1 MELKSDEIKKI
12 IPHRY
17 PFLLIDKVTDMKPGE
32 WVEAIKCVSA
42 NEMYFMG
49 HFPQKQIMPGV
60 LIIEALAQAGAVA
73 ILSMPQNKGK
83 VAVFGGIK
91 NCRFQTAGHTGRRSA
106 SILRDLADKRLRRF
120 WQGCGKGRRRDSCPG
135 RDNFCHNGV
144 IFFEKDSYGDLVKN
158 VIEEYLCF

>member
-17 PFLLIDKVTDMKPGE
+17 PFLLIDTVTDMKPGE

-91 NCRFQTAGHTGRRSA
+91 NCRFRRQVTPGDVLHLYCEISQIRGSVGFGRA
-106 SILRDLADKRLRRF
+106 VAKVDGEIAV
-120 WQGCGKGRRRDSCPG
+120 QGEIT
-135 RDNFCHNGV
+135 FA
-144 IFFEKDSYGDLVKN
+144 ITE
-158 VIEEYLCF
+158 

>member
-91 NCRFQTAGHTGRRSA
+91 NCRFRRQVTPGDVLHLYCEISQIRG
-106 SILRDLADKRLRRF
+106 SV
-120 WQGCGKGRRRDSCPG
+120 GCGKGRRRDSCPG

>member
-60 LIIEALAQAGAVA
+60 LIIEALAQAGHRPMEDVTRCGS
-73 ILSMPQNKGK
+73 I
-83 VAVFGGIK
+83 
-91 NCRFQTAGHTGRRSA
+91 RREGRLQESKEM
-106 SILRDLADKRLRRF
+106 LT
-120 WQGCGKGRRRDSCPG
+120 
-135 RDNFCHNGV
+135 
-144 IFFEKDSYGDLVKN
+144 
-158 VIEEYLCF
+158 

>member
-49 HFPQKQIMPGV
+49 HFSA
-60 LIIEALAQAGAVA
+60 ETDHAGSSHNRS
-73 ILSMPQNKGK
+73 LSS
-83 VAVFGGIK
+83 GGSGSHLV
-91 NCRFQTAGHTGRRSA
+91 NA
-106 SILRDLADKRLRRF
+106 SE
-120 WQGCGKGRRRDSCPG
+120 QG
-135 RDNFCHNGV
+135 
-144 IFFEKDSYGDLVKN
+144 
-158 VIEEYLCF
+158 

>member
-73 ILSMPQNKGK
+73 ILSIPRNEGK

-91 NCRFQTAGHTGRRSA
+91 NCRFRRQVTPGDVLHLYCEISQIRGTVGFGKA
-106 SILRDLADKRLRRF
+106 MAKVDGEIAV
-120 WQGCGKGRRRDSCPG
+120 QGEIT
-135 RDNFCHNGV
+135 FA
-144 IFFEKDSYGDLVKN
+144 ITE
-158 VIEEYLCF
+158 

>member
-42 NEMYFMG
+42 NEMHFMG

-91 NCRFQTAGHTGRRSA
+91 NCRFRRQVTPGDVLHLYCEISQIRGSVGFGRA
-106 SILRDLADKRLRRF
+106 VAKVDGEIAV
-120 WQGCGKGRRRDSCPG
+120 QGEIT
-135 RDNFCHNGV
+135 FA
-144 IFFEKDSYGDLVKN
+144 ITE
-158 VIEEYLCF
+158 

>member
-12 IPHRY
+12 IPHRH

-60 LIIEALAQAGAVA
+60 LVIEALAQAGAVA

-91 NCRFQTAGHTGRRSA
+91 NCRFRRQVTPGDVLHLYCEISQIRGPVGFGKA
-106 SILRDLADKRLRRF
+106 VAKVDGEIAA
-120 WQGCGKGRRRDSCPG
+120 QGEIT
-135 RDNFCHNGV
+135 FA
-144 IFFEKDSYGDLVKN
+144 ITE
-158 VIEEYLCF
+158 

>member
-60 LIIEALAQAGAVA
+60 LMIEALAQAGAVA

-91 NCRFQTAGHTGRRSA
+91 NCRFRRQVTPGDVLHLYCEISQIRGSVGFGRA
-106 SILRDLADKRLRRF
+106 VAKVDGEIAV
-120 WQGCGKGRRRDSCPG
+120 QGEIT
-135 RDNFCHNGV
+135 FA
-144 IFFEKDSYGDLVKN
+144 ITE
-158 VIEEYLCF
+158 

>member
-91 NCRFQTAGHTGRRSA
+91 NCRFRRQVTPGDVLHLYCGISQIRGSVGFGRA
-106 SILRDLADKRLRRF
+106 VAKVDGEIAV
-120 WQGCGKGRRRDSCPG
+120 QGEIT
-135 RDNFCHNGV
+135 FA
-144 IFFEKDSYGDLVKN
+144 ITE
-158 VIEEYLCF
+158 

>member
-91 NCRFQTAGHTGRRSA
+91 NCRFRRQVTPGDVLHLYCEISQIRGTVGFGKA
-106 SILRDLADKRLRRF
+106 MAKVDGEIAV
-120 WQGCGKGRRRDSCPG
+120 QGEIT
-135 RDNFCHNGV
+135 FA
-144 IFFEKDSYGDLVKN
+144 ITE
-158 VIEEYLCF
+158 

>member
-17 PFLLIDKVTDMKPGE
+17 PFLLIDKVTDMKPGAG
-32 WVEAIKCVSA
+32 VEAIKCVSA

-91 NCRFQTAGHTGRRSA
+91 NCRFRRQVTPGDVLHLYCEISQIRGSVGFGRA
-106 SILRDLADKRLRRF
+106 VAKVDGEIAV
-120 WQGCGKGRRRDSCPG
+120 QGEIT
-135 RDNFCHNGV
+135 FA
-144 IFFEKDSYGDLVKN
+144 ITE
-158 VIEEYLCF
+158 

>member
-91 NCRFQTAGHTGRRSA
+91 NCRFRRQVTPGDVLHLSCEISQIRGSVGFGRA
-106 SILRDLADKRLRRF
+106 VAKVDGEIAV
-120 WQGCGKGRRRDSCPG
+120 QGEIT
-135 RDNFCHNGV
+135 FA
-144 IFFEKDSYGDLVKN
+144 ITE
-158 VIEEYLCF
+158 

>member
-60 LIIEALAQAGAVA
+60 LVIEALAQAGAVA

-91 NCRFQTAGHTGRRSA
+91 NCRFRRQVTPGDVLHLYCEISQIRGSVGFGRA
-106 SILRDLADKRLRRF
+106 VAKVDGEIAV
-120 WQGCGKGRRRDSCPG
+120 QGEIT
-135 RDNFCHNGV
+135 FA
-144 IFFEKDSYGDLVKN
+144 ITE
-158 VIEEYLCF
+158 

>member
-17 PFLLIDKVTDMKPGE
+17 PFLLIVKVTDMKPGE

-91 NCRFQTAGHTGRRSA
+91 NCRFRRQVTPGDVLHLYCEISQIRGSVGFGRA
-106 SILRDLADKRLRRF
+106 VAKVDGEIAV
-120 WQGCGKGRRRDSCPG
+120 QGEIT
-135 RDNFCHNGV
+135 FA
-144 IFFEKDSYGDLVKN
+144 ITE
-158 VIEEYLCF
+158 

>member
-17 PFLLIDKVTDMKPGE
+17 PFWLIDKVTDMKLGE
-32 WVEAIKCVSA
+32 RVEAIKCVSA

-73 ILSMPQNKGK
+73 ILSIPRNEGK

-91 NCRFQTAGHTGRRSA
+91 NCRFRRQVTPGDVLHLYCEISQIRGTVGFGKA
-106 SILRDLADKRLRRF
+106 MAKVDGEIAV
-120 WQGCGKGRRRDSCPG
+120 QGEIT
-135 RDNFCHNGV
+135 FA
-144 IFFEKDSYGDLVKN
+144 ITE
-158 VIEEYLCF
+158 

>member
-17 PFLLIDKVTDMKPGE
+17 PFLLIDKVTDMKPGV

-91 NCRFQTAGHTGRRSA
+91 NCRFRRQVTPGDVLHLYCEISQIRGSVGFGRA
-106 SILRDLADKRLRRF
+106 VAKVDGEIAV
-120 WQGCGKGRRRDSCPG
+120 QGEIT
-135 RDNFCHNGV
+135 FA
-144 IFFEKDSYGDLVKN
+144 ITE
-158 VIEEYLCF
+158 

>member
-17 PFLLIDKVTDMKPGE
+17 PFLLIDKVTDMKLGE
-32 WVEAIKCVSA
+32 RVEAIKCVSA

-73 ILSMPQNKGK
+73 ILSIPRNEGVRRNKELQ
-83 VAVFGGIK
+83 V
-91 NCRFQTAGHTGRRSA
+91 QTAGHTGRRFA
-106 SILRDLADKRLRRF
+106 SVLRDLSDKRYRRF
-120 WQGCGKGRRRDSCPG
+120 WQGYGKGRRRDSCSG
-135 RDNFCHNGV
+135 RNNFCHNGV
-144 IFFEKDSYGDLVKN
+144 IFFEKDSYKNLVKN

>member
-73 ILSMPQNKGK
+73 ILSIPRNEGK

-91 NCRFQTAGHTGRRSA
+91 NCRFRRQVTPGDVLHLYCEISQIRGSVGFGRA
-106 SILRDLADKRLRRF
+106 VAKVDGEIAV
-120 WQGCGKGRRRDSCPG
+120 QGEIT
-135 RDNFCHNGV
+135 FA
-144 IFFEKDSYGDLVKN
+144 ITE
-158 VIEEYLCF
+158 

>member
-17 PFLLIDKVTDMKPGE
+17 PFLLIDKVTDMNPGE

-83 VAVFGGIK
+83 VAVLGGIK
-91 NCRFQTAGHTGRRSA
+91 NCRFRRQVTPGDVLHLYCEISQIRGSVGFGRA
-106 SILRDLADKRLRRF
+106 VAKVDGEIAV
-120 WQGCGKGRRRDSCPG
+120 QGEIT
-135 RDNFCHNGV
+135 FA
-144 IFFEKDSYGDLVKN
+144 ITE
-158 VIEEYLCF
+158 

>member
-60 LIIEALAQAGAVA
+60 LIIEALAQ
-73 ILSMPQNKGK
+73 GK

-91 NCRFQTAGHTGRRSA
+91 NCRFRRQVTPGDVLHLYCEISQIRGSVGFGRA
-106 SILRDLADKRLRRF
+106 VAKVDGEIAV
-120 WQGCGKGRRRDSCPG
+120 QGEIT
-135 RDNFCHNGV
+135 FA
-144 IFFEKDSYGDLVKN
+144 ITE
-158 VIEEYLCF
+158 